1 MRDRSV
7 VHTRKERGIAMNGA
21 ARFRPWWMPFMFV
34 GLPVLAIV
42 TFYIYPFLRTVV
54 TSFTDTRP
62 MEQLG
67 SFVGVENYSYI
78 FHDPDFWDAVLNSII
93 YAVCVVPLM
102 VMLPL
107 LLALLVRRHVPGI
120 GAFRALYYVPA
131 VCSLVVI
138 SLAWTSLLAYDGSIN
153 NLLVNI
159 GLVDEP
165 VKFLSSKWS
174 LLFCAMII
182 TLWQGLPYYMIM
194 YLAALT
200 NIDNSLY
207 EAAEIDGA
215 GPIRRFFTV
224 TVRGVQRMMYLV
236 GVLSLIGCLKVF
248 TEVHLLGGSIS
259 PAKTIT
265 MYLREQTD
273 VTYGNMGVG
282 TAASVFLFLLTVG
295 FMILSQRLDGEGK

>member
-1 MRDRSV
+1 MKTARTI
-7 VHTRKERGIAMNGA
+7 HARKEKKIALNGA
-21 ARFRPWWMPFMFV
+21 ARFRQWWMPYVFV
-34 GLPVLAIV
+34 GGPVLAIAA
-42 TFYIYPFLRTVV
+42 FYIYPFIQTLI

-62 MEQLG
+62 LENIG
-67 SFVGVENYSYI
+67 TFVGISNYLTVVQ
-78 FHDPDFWDAVLNSII
+78 DPAFWDAVRNSIM
-93 YAVCVVPLM
+93 YALCVVPLM
-102 VMLPL
+102 VLLPL
-107 LLALLVRRHVPGI
+107 LLALLVRQYVPGI
-120 GAFRALYYVPA
+120 GVFRALYYVPA

-138 SLAWTSLLAYDGSIN
+138 SLAWTSLLQYDGSIN
-153 NLLVNI
+153 NLLLRLGI
-159 GLVDEP
+159 VDSP
-165 VKFLSSKWS
+165 VLFLSNKWS

-200 NIDNSLY
+200 NIDKSLY

-215 GPIRRFFTV
+215 GAVRRFFTV

-248 TEVHLLGGSIS
+248 TEVHLLGGANS

-273 VTYGNMGVG
+273 VTYGNMGIG

-295 FMILSQRLDGEGK
+295 FLILSQKLDNEGN

>member
-1 MRDRSV
+1 
-7 VHTRKERGIAMNGA
+7 
-21 ARFRPWWMPFMFV
+21 MPYVFV
-34 GLPVLAIV
+34 GLPVLAIL
-42 TFYIYPFLRTVV
+42 TFYIYPFLRTLV

-62 MEQLG
+62 MERMG
-67 SFVGVENYSYI
+67 AFVGTSNYAYI
-78 FHDPDFWDAVLNSII
+78 FHDPAFWDAVLNSLI

-102 VMLPL
+102 VLLPL
-107 LLALLVRRHVPGI
+107 LLALLVRQYVPGI

-153 NLLVNI
+153 NLLMSLGV
-159 GLVDEP
+159 VDAP
-165 VKFLSSKWS
+165 IRFLSSRWS
-174 LLFCAMII
+174 VLFCAMII

-200 NIDNSLY
+200 NIDTSLY

-215 GPIRRFFTV
+215 GAVRRFFTV

-273 VTYGNMGVG
+273 VTYGHMGIG
-282 TAASVFLFLLTVG
+282 TAASVFLFVLTVG
-295 FMILSQRLDGEGK
+295 FMIASQRLDGEGK